1 MLIVS
6 VAGCLADGKRF
17 AVSSL
22 VGATQK
28 KRPHFWGHSSK
39 EAKGRK
45 CQERRCKGPIRQAD
59 RLRVRSRERR
69 VKVKRG
75 LFSCFIE
82 EHFPRQNFHFD
93 VERTASMQVKANT
106 LLTETFEIHPRG
118 RQSRSR
124 GQNHAHSCTLTA
136 GHYSGPKDI
145 KALFRQWVAFMSYP
159 RPFAASPAGNDRAAR
174 ARSGLVRNSS
184 IA

>member
-1 MLIVS
+1 MSCRREAIRASAKAV
-6 VAGCLADGKRF
+6 GCFDQSKDRA
-17 AVSSL
+17 A
-22 VGATQK
+22 K
-28 KRPHFWGHSSK
+28 KRPHCWGHSSK
-39 EAKGRK
+39 EVKGRK
-45 CQERRCKGPIRQAD
+45 CQERRCKGPIRQPD

-75 LFSCFIE
+75 LFSCLIE

-106 LLTETFEIHPRG
+106 LLTKTFEIHLRG

-136 GHYSGPKDI
+136 GHYS
-145 KALFRQWVAFMSYP
+145 ALRTSRLY
-159 RPFAASPAGNDRAAR
+159 SDN
-174 ARSGLVRNSS
+174 RSRL
-184 IA
+184 